1 MVDNRFVF
9 GPSKYAAFNL
19 VVAKWLRKV
28 AIPAQKYR
36 YVTLGGTELYDVAN
50 LNWINNQLIHSVFS
64 YELQKTNYVVAE
76 QNANRFRA
84 KGIDIQVINGDI
96 FNYRRNTEGDLPH
109 IYYIDFTGIVGR
121 AQSEAEFATWFDRE
135 VILPGDFLL
144 ITSYLG
150 GRKPI
155 IKRIPEFTGE
165 FRKLRL
171 ESLEEKIKVY
181 QIAHPLF
188 VLSRA
193 IISAGLK
200 SVLDLNCLG
209 CVKYRARKELMG
221 LYGISC
227 QSGNITLNSMSLNIP
242 FFDMVKKDWFIS
254 AM

>member
-1 MVDNRFVF
+1 MVDNRFIF

-19 VVAKWLRKV
+19 VVAKWLRKF
-28 AIPAQKYR
+28 AMSSQRYR
-36 YVTLGGTELYDVAN
+36 YVTLGGTELFDVAN
-50 LNWINNQLIHSVFS
+50 INWINNQLIHSVVS
-64 YELQKTNYVVAE
+64 YELKKTYYEVAE

-96 FNYRRNTEGDLPH
+96 FDYRRNTEEDLPH

-165 FRKLRL
+165 FKKLKV
-171 ESLEEKIKVY
+171 ESLEQKIKVY
-181 QIAHPLF
+181 QTAHPLF

-193 IISAGLK
+193 VINAGLK

-209 CVKYRARKELMG
+209 CVKYRARKEYMG

-227 QSGNITLNSMSLNIP
+227 QSGSIKLNTMSLNIP
-242 FFDMVKKDWFIS
+242 FFDMVKEDWFTS
-254 AM
+254 AV